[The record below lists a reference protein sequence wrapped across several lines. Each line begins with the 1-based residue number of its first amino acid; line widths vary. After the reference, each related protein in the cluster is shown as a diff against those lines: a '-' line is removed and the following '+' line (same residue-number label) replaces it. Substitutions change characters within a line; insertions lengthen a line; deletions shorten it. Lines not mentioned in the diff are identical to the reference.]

1 MKRNSSIFILA
12 FTLLCVISSCHK
24 TVSSEENN
32 ADQSNETYISSQQF
46 KAEGMEI
53 GEITT
58 QSFHEVVAC
67 KGYLASPT
75 TGIAHVSTRISGV
88 IEDIECIE
96 GEQVKKGQVLCT
108 IVSTELIKLQQ
119 SFVETGA
126 KLKLLASEYAR
137 KKALYDEQISAEK
150 EIITAESNYKIME
163 AKYEALKLQLGLLHL
178 NLDKIESGV
187 FYAQFQVLSP
197 IKGNITSMNMVIGQ
211 YVDLKEKLLEIV
223 DVNQLQV
230 RLSVFAGEV
239 LHLKVG
245 QSLSFKTTGESD
257 FLHKANIISVGKSI
271 DPISKSITC
280 IASIHPG
287 ETSAFQNNAFV
298 EAQIIT
304 ETEMRKAVPISAIST
319 SANSAYL
326 LEVREKADGFVVY
339 KIPIKVSAKNKAYAA
354 IETNKAPKQI
364 LVKGLYNLP
373 LE

>member
-12 FTLLCVISSCHK
+12 LTLLCVISSCHK

-88 IEDIECIE
+88 IEDIQCIE

-245 QSLSFKTTGESD
+245 QTLSFKTTGESD

-280 IASIHPG
+280 IASIHSG

-304 ETEMRKAVPISAIST
+304 ETEMRKAVPISAIGT

-339 KIPIKVSAKNKAYAA
+339 KIPIKVSAKNTDYAA
-354 IETNKAPKQI
+354 IETDKAPKQI